1 MIPFFSILLLALSSV
16 LIIYILLPIFST
28 VLRYDVLEKNLLTTL
43 SNREF
48 LSSLLL
54 SMGTSSISTIICILT
69 GIPLAYLIARTNSKL
84 THLLRIIIALPLAI
98 PPFVSGALLLN
109 IYGNSSLLGM
119 LAQTTG
125 LSLTQSPL
133 GIILAQVFV
142 TSPFVVL
149 TSLSGFEN
157 VDRNYELAS
166 RILGKSASFTFFTI
180 TIPLASR
187 EIAAGAVLAWIR
199 ALGEFGANVMMAYNP
214 KTISIQLWEYNAI
227 GGLGLVIPGVVI
239 VLFFSFL
246 TLGFFFLVFFT
257 RFRRGKGKKFRGN
270 RFVY

>member
-1 MIPFFSILLLALSSV
+1 M
-16 LIIYILLPIFST
+16 
-28 VLRYDVLEKNLLTTL
+28 LRLDMLEKNLLTTL
-43 SNREF
+43 SDREF
-48 LSSLLL
+48 LYSLLL
-54 SMGTSSISTIICILT
+54 SLETSSVSTIICILT
-69 GIPLAYLIARTNSKL
+69 GIPLAYIIARASSRFA
-84 THLLRIIIALPLAI
+84 HLLRIIIALPLAI

-109 IYGNSSLLGM
+109 IYGNSSFLGM
-119 LAQTTG
+119 LAKTNG
-125 LSLTQSPL
+125 LDLTQSPL

-142 TSPFVVL
+142 ISPFVVL
-149 TSLSGFEN
+149 TSMTGFEN
-157 VDRNYELAS
+157 VNRNYEYAS
-166 RILGKSASFTFFTI
+166 RILGKGAAFTFFTI

-239 VLFFSFL
+239 VLLFSFL
-246 TLGFFFLVFFT
+246 SLGIFFLIFFT
-257 RFRRGKGKKFRGN
+257 NLKKGNEKKNAGG